1 MEIDR
6 ALELV
11 RSLSEDGKPGSAPAK
26 PEGDVTLPP
35 QPAAEETADHEKEKS
50 DQSPELTEALRIVTE
65 VALGRDPYT
74 DDRNTTHR
82 PEFNPE
88 TVRALC
94 VVVRTLLGVRTKSR
108 AVVSD
113 TPIDLPLGARR
124 PLEDYL
130 RQVEKAVILEALEET
145 HWNRTEAA
153 RKLGIPFRALRY
165 KLESLG
171 IDG

>member
-1 MEIDR
+1 MEIDK

-11 RSLSEDGKPGSAPAK
+11 RTLSNDGKPASGPAK
-26 PEGDVTLPP
+26 PEAELPA
-35 QPAAEETADHEKEKS
+35 QSTAQEAADHQKEKD
-50 DQSPELTEALRIVTE
+50 DQSPEVTEALRIVTE

-74 DDRNTTHR
+74 DDRNTSHR

-94 VVVRTLLGVRTKSR
+94 VVVSTLLGVRAKAR
-108 AVVSD
+108 LAVSD
-113 TPIDLPLGARR
+113 TPIDLPPGARR

-130 RQVEKAVILEALEET
+130 RQVEKAVILEALDET

-153 RKLGIPFRALRY
+153 RKLGITFRALRY